1 MNTYNFQA
9 TFTEVETKKYFVQQE
24 KELSMDLVIDRLTD
38 FNSKLAAGTI
48 ELQNLII
55 APTPVLKKS

>member
-1 MNTYNFQA
+1 MSTYNFQA
-9 TFTEVETKKYFVQQE
+9 TFTEVSTKKYFVQQE
-24 KELSMDLVIDRLTD
+24 KELSMDIVIDRLTG
-38 FNSKLAAGTI
+38 FNSNLAAGTI

>member
-9 TFTEVETKKYFVQQE
+9 TFTEVATKKYFVQQE

>member
-9 TFTEVETKKYFVQQE
+9 PFTEVETKKYFVQQE

-38 FNSKLAAGTI
+38 FNSKVAAGTI